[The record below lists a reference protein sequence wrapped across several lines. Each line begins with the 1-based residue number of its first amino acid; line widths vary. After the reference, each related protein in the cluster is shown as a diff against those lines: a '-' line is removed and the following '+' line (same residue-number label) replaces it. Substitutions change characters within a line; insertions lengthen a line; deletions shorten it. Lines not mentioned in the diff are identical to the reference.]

1 MVHSNN
7 SAIFCAFS
15 IAEQF
20 VYLYKHFPSSCN
32 MSESEGVFVDFLL
45 IGPKSCNIRSPAINY
60 CLRTIFLKFCQVFDI
75 GKNRLRELFCSHFIF
90 RLVLENDIVSI
101 NCTESK
107 ISCIFQDR
115 ALRLIYLSGL
125 LATVMTSDSVVS
137 SISRMFL
144 FVSRVTVA
152 VNMRVLAAP
161 LRMLRSRPTSLYAG
175 RKSSPLPQQ

>member
-15 IAEQF
+15 ITEKFVDLHKQF
-20 VYLYKHFPSSCN
+20 PGSCN
-32 MSESEGVFVDFLL
+32 VSESGGVFVDILL
-45 IGPKSCNIRSPAINY
+45 GPKSCDNTSPAINY
-60 CLRTIFLKFCQVFDI
+60 CLRTILLKFSQLCHI
-75 GKNRLRELFCSHFIF
+75 RKNRLRELFCSHFIF
-90 RLVLENDIVSI
+90 RLVLQYDIVSI
-101 NCTESK
+101 NCTERK
-107 ISCIFQDR
+107 ISCIFKDR
-115 ALRLIYLSGL
+115 ELCLTDLSGL

-137 SISRMFL
+137 SISKMLL

-152 VNMRVLAAP
+152 VNIRVLAAP